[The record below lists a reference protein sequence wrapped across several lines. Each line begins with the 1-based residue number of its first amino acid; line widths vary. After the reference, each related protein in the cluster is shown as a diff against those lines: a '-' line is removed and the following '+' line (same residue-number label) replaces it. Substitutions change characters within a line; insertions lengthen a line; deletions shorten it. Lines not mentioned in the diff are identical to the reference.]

1 MMRIRESECIA
12 GHRRVAR
19 SLLVLIA
26 GLLLV
31 QAAAW
36 SGEWS
41 EDDFPAWLAVGDDE
55 LETVRGGFL
64 FSNGV
69 QVDIGI
75 QKAAFVNGIEQF
87 QTQIDVSEGVQSR
100 ILNEANSVLQVGTG
114 NTLNLLDIPTGST
127 FIQNTL
133 DNQLLG
139 NFTVVDV
146 RIKNLDAVRQQ
157 TIPAFPSVQD
167 FAIPGIV
174 P

>member
-1 MMRIRESECIA
+1 MMRLRET
-12 GHRRVAR
+12 GFTPGLRRVAR
-19 SLLVLIA
+19 SLLALIT

-36 SGEWS
+36 SDDWS
-41 EDDFPAWLAVGDDE
+41 EENFPAWQAVGDDE
-55 LETVRGGFL
+55 LEAVRGGFL

-75 QKAAFVNGIEQF
+75 QKAAFVNGVEQF
-87 QTQIDVSEGVQSR
+87 RTQIDVSEGVQSR
-100 ILNEANSVLQVGTG
+100 ILSEANSVLQLGVG
-114 NTLNLLDIPTGST
+114 NTLDGVEIPAGST

-133 DNQLLG
+133 DNQLLD

-146 RIKNLDAVRQQ
+146 RIKNLDTLQQ
-157 TIPAFPSVQD
+157 QPIPAFPSIQD
-167 FAIPGIV
+167 FAIPGIA